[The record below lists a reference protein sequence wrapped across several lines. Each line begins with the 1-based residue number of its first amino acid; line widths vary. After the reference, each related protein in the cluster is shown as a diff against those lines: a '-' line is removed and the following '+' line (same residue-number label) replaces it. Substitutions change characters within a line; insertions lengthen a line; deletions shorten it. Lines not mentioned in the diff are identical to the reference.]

1 MHFLFDY
8 HNSRRNRNT
17 LLFPNQSYEAFFSVR
32 AFGYVD
38 KPANEEQI
46 YQQLEDIENY
56 SKAES
61 NDTILKFET
70 AEGFIN
76 INIRDII
83 YFESANRKKYIHT
96 FTNTY
101 KMNQQISKLYT
112 SMVQYH
118 FERPHSS
125 FLVNLDYVIGI
136 KNYIVYMV
144 NGIEIPL
151 SQRKS
156 IEFHN
161 AVNHFLAQTIN
172 VCKGA
177 QCNA

>member
-1 MHFLFDY
+1 MLYF
-8 HNSRRNRNT
+8 SGKGCSE
-17 LLFPNQSYEAFFSVR
+17 FPKKV
-32 AFGYVD
+32 
-38 KPANEEQI
+38 
-46 YQQLEDIENY
+46 L
-56 SKAES
+56 
-61 NDTILKFET
+61 ILI
-70 AEGFIN
+70 GIL
-76 INIRDII
+76 RDII
-83 YFESANRKKYIHT
+83 YFESANRKIYIHT

>member
-1 MHFLFDY
+1 MC
-8 HNSRRNRNT
+8 
-17 LLFPNQSYEAFFSVR
+17 Q
-32 AFGYVD
+32 
-38 KPANEEQI
+38 
-46 YQQLEDIENY
+46 
-56 SKAES
+56 
-61 NDTILKFET
+61 
-70 AEGFIN
+70 
-76 INIRDII
+76 
-83 YFESANRKKYIHT
+83 
-96 FTNTY
+96 
-101 KMNQQISKLYT
+101 YT